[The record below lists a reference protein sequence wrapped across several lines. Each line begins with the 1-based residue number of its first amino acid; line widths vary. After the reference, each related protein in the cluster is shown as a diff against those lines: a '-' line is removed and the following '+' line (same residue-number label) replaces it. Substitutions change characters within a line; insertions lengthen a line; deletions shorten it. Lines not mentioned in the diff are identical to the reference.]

1 MEKGKRK
8 IFAAMSLLFICGL
21 VFGWY
26 VGWKRGV
33 PFVKTQHTSWAI
45 GIFSGESPMS
55 FATSPGLKNP
65 VLTYKDVTDIRA
77 TFVADPFM
85 VYEKDTWYLFF
96 EAMDKDTGKG
106 DIAVATSKDGFHWK
120 YQKVVLHEP
129 FHLSYPYV
137 FKWKN
142 EYYMLPETKRAYSV
156 RLYKA
161 VNFPFKWEFVG
172 NLLNNVGYVDSSLF
186 YVHNKWWMFTTS
198 GKKQF
203 LNLHLYYAD
212 HLRGPWTEHP
222 KSPVVRDNPNTARCG
237 GRVLVADGK
246 IIRYAQ
252 DDFPKYGNKIRP
264 FEIVELTTSDYKE
277 KEIKQF
283 SVAKSSRIAWNK
295 DGMHNIDA
303 HQLSKNKWM
312 AVMDG
317 YGREYVFGL
326 KY

>member
-8 IFAAMSLLFICGL
+8 IFVVMSLLFICGL
-21 VFGWY
+21 VAGWY

-33 PFVKTQHTSWAI
+33 PFVKTRFNNFAI
-45 GIFSGESPMS
+45 GIFSGESPLT

-85 VYEKDTWYLFF
+85 VHEKDTWYLFF
-96 EAMDKDTGKG
+96 EAMDKDAGKG
-106 DIAVATSKDGFHWK
+106 DIAVATSQDGFHWK
-120 YQKVVLHEP
+120 YQKVVLNEP

-137 FKWKN
+137 FKWKD
-142 EYYMLPETKRAYSV
+142 EYYMVPESTRAYSV

-172 NLLNNVGYVDSSLF
+172 NLLDHVNYVDNSLF
-186 YVHNKWWMFTTS
+186 YYNSKWWMFTTS
-198 GKKQF
+198 GKNQF
-203 LNLHLYYAD
+203 LHLYYAD

-222 KSPVVRDNPNTARCG
+222 KSPVVRDDPHTARCG
-237 GRVLVADGK
+237 GRVLVVDGK

-252 DDFPKYGNKIRP
+252 DDFPRYGIKILP
-264 FEIVELTTSDYKE
+264 LEIVELTTTNFKE
-277 KEIKQF
+277 KELKEL
-283 SVAKSSRIAWNK
+283 SVAKSDRIAWNNE
-295 DGMHNIDA
+295 GMHNIDP
-303 HQLSKNKWM
+303 HQLSKNKWI

-317 YGREYVFGL
+317 YGNEHVFGL
-326 KY
+326 RY